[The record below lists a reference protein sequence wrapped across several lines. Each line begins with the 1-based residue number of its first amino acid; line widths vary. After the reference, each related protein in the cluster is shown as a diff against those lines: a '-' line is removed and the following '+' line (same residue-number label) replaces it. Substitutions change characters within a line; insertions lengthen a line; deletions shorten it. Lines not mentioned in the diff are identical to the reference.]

1 MIVLHA
7 WFLPALVE
15 KAHIAML
22 LQEWDL
28 LHETS
33 QLIVQKVSVNAPVL
47 MQHIVFSELM
57 SYNTL
62 LLDMPLAPIEDR
74 LQISKL

>member
-1 MIVLHA
+1 
-7 WFLPALVE
+7 
-15 KAHIAML
+15 ML

-47 MQHIVFSELM
+47 IQHIIFFEDM
-57 SYNTL
+57 SYDT
-62 LLDMPLAPIEDR
+62 
-74 LQISKL
+74 

>member
-1 MIVLHA
+1 
-7 WFLPALVE
+7 
-15 KAHIAML
+15 ML

-47 MQHIVFSELM
+47 MQHIVFSEHM